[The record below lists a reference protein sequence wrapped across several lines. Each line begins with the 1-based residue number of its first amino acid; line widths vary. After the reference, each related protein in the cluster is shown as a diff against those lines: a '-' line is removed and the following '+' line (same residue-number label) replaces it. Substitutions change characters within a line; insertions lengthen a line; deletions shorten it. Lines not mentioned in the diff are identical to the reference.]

1 MAKQSKKEQAPDLA
15 TEGMSKA
22 PVAASDDAA
31 SDDPKERF
39 RQALEAKKHRG
50 AHGGQGP
57 AASGPGTKGSST
69 AAGGR
74 REFRR
79 KSG

>member
-1 MAKQSKKEQAPDLA
+1 MTKKAKDEQPADP
-15 TEGMSKA
+15 
-22 PVAASDDAA
+22 AAVPS

-50 AHGGQGP
+50 GHSGSGP
-57 AASGPGTKGSST
+57 ASGDGGTKGSST

>member
-1 MAKQSKKEQAPDLA
+1 MAKKAKDDKPAGTAQAA
-15 TEGMSKA
+15 A
-22 PVAASDDAA
+22 PSSA

-50 AHGGQGP
+50 SRGG
-57 AASGPGTKGSST
+57 SGPSSGDAGSKGSSI

>member
-1 MAKQSKKEQAPDLA
+1 MAKDTAKDSA
-15 TEGMSKA
+15 TPAG
-22 PVAASDDAA
+22 
-31 SDDPKERF
+31 DDPKERF

-50 AHGGQGP
+50 GHSGTGP
-57 AASGPGTKGSST
+57 ASGDAGSKGSST
-69 AAGGR
+69 AAGGG

>member
-1 MAKQSKKEQAPDLA
+1 MAK
-15 TEGMSKA
+15 KA
-22 PVAASDDAA
+22 KDDKPADPAASASGA

-50 AHGGQGP
+50 GHSGTGPSSGDGG
-57 AASGPGTKGSST
+57 SKGSST

>member
-1 MAKQSKKEQAPDLA
+1 MAKKAKDEKPADPAAP
-15 TEGMSKA
+15 TPE
-22 PVAASDDAA
+22 A

-50 AHGGQGP
+50 AHGGTGP
-57 AASGPGTKGSST
+57 SSADAGSKGSST

>member
-1 MAKQSKKEQAPDLA
+1 MAKKEQP
-15 TEGMSKA
+15 
-22 PVAASDDAA
+22 PASE
-31 SDDPKERF
+31 DPKARF
-39 RQALEAKKHRG
+39 RQALEAKKQRG
-50 AHGGQGP
+50 GHSGAGP
-57 AASGPGTKGSST
+57 ASDGSGSKGSST